1 MLFNGEAATMMLAQR
16 IDALHE
22 EQMGHA
28 KNEMTGGTKKEFWSR
43 RKERRSS

>member
-1 MLFNGEAATMMLAQR
+1 MMLAQR

-28 KNEMTGGTKKEFWSR
+28 KNEMTGGTKKEFLVAAQKSVGR
-43 RKERRSS
+43 VSDHKTK